1 MFQKIFRKKGIGE
14 KTGCTEGNQ
23 KKEAAFFLSLLDF
36 PCSAPCRR
44 YWKES
49 GAHPGLKEN
58 TCEKGRFY
66 MVSKMGCD
74 GCGLLQNVAG
84 PLFCWLYINHIS
96 SARRH
101 LEGTNKKRP
110 LPKER
115 AFRFA
120 YLMKP
125 TCLQIS
131 AVAASFLSLKITLFC
146 SNRLFP
152 WVSMETISGPNS
164 RTRQFHRVSGMP
176 RSRQ

>member
-1 MFQKIFRKKGIGE
+1 MHGREPKEGSRIFLESAR
-14 KTGCTEGNQ
+14 
-23 KKEAAFFLSLLDF
+23 F
-36 PCSAPCRR
+36 PRSAPCRR

-58 TCEKGRFY
+58 TCEKGRPY
-66 MVSKMGCD
+66 MVSKMDCD
-74 GCGLLQNVAG
+74 RCGLLQNVAG
-84 PLFCWLYINHIS
+84 SLFCWLYINHIS